1 MEEQYG
7 DEQYSDE
14 QITNLTGIS
23 SEQLDDMMQNTEY
36 GKQTMQFLAQWSEV
50 TTLSLKANRLVLSQC
65 LTQDDENRIL
75 CRFCGS
81 GIPNWK
87 QENSREHTSE
97 CPIVDVGEALKAVKT
112 LQKGILGMEKNVKE
126 NPNPLS
132 GRCFTH

>member
-1 MEEQYG
+1 M

-14 QITNLTGIS
+14 QITKLTGIS
-23 SEQLDDMMQNTEY
+23 AEQLDDMMQNSEY

-65 LTQDDENRIL
+65 LTQDDENHIL

-87 QENSREHTSE
+87 QENSREHTSD
-97 CPIVDVGEALKAVKT
+97 CPMITVGEALKSVKD
-112 LQKGILGMEKNVKE
+112 LQKGILGMEKNVKD

-132 GRCFTH
+132 GASFS